1 MAEIVIASGKGGVG
15 KSTVSSSLSVLLSHK
30 NLAIVDADAE
40 APNLH
45 LIFNV
50 ENWEKEI
57 EYREK
62 SIAVIDYSGC
72 VQCMLCQDVCTYEAI
87 EKIDNFPK
95 VKDFICE
102 GCGACK
108 IICPK
113 NVISIKKNNLS
124 GWIRIGKTVY
134 GPFVSSE
141 LDVGQPNSGKL
152 VTEEKNIAR
161 DWIKNGIVKNIIVD
175 SAAGIGCQVI
185 ASMSG
190 ATHAVLVAEPTKSSL
205 SDMERA
211 FYLAEHFRIKSF
223 IVINKFD
230 LNPDFRDIFE
240 FANKNDLEIIGKI
253 PYDKNVAKSMVY
265 RKPLVEFSPESPA
278 AKAMVEISKN
288 VENLLD

>member
-1 MAEIVIASGKGGVG
+1 MSEIVIASGKGGVG
-15 KSTVSSSLSVLLSHK
+15 KSTVSSSISVLLSHK

-50 ENWEKEI
+50 NGWEKEI

-72 VQCMLCQDVCTYEAI
+72 VQCMLCQEVCTYEAI
-87 EKIDNFPK
+87 ERVNNYPEIKE
-95 VKDFICE
+95 FICE
-102 GCGACK
+102 GCGACRVV
-108 IICPK
+108 CPR

-124 GWIRIGKTVY
+124 GWIRVGKTEY
-134 GPFVSSE
+134 GPLVSSE

-161 DWIKNGIVKNIIVD
+161 SWVKDGIVKNIVVD

-205 SDMERA
+205 SDLQRA

-223 IVINKFD
+223 IVINKFN
-230 LNPDFRDIFE
+230 LNPDFMGIKN
-240 FANKNDLEIIGKI
+240 FADENGIEIIGKI
-253 PYDKNVAKSMVY
+253 PYDKTVAKSMVY
-265 RKPLVEFSPESPA
+265 RKPLVVYDPESPA
-278 AKAMVEISKN
+278 SKALKEISKF
-288 VENLLD
+288 VEELMD

>member
-15 KSTVSSSLSVLLSHK
+15 KSTVSSSISVLLSHK

-50 ENWEKEI
+50 NSWEKEI

-87 EKIDNFPK
+87 EKVNNYPEIK
-95 VKDFICE
+95 EFICE
-102 GCGACK
+102 GCGACRVV
-108 IICPK
+108 CPR
-113 NVISIKKNNLS
+113 NVIYIKKNNLS
-124 GWIRIGKTVY
+124 GWIRVGKTEY

-161 DWIKNGIVKNIIVD
+161 SWVKDGSVKNIVVD

-205 SDMERA
+205 SDLQRA

-223 IVINKFD
+223 IVINKFN
-230 LNPDFRDIFE
+230 LNPDFMGIKN
-240 FANKNDLEIIGKI
+240 FADENGIEIIGKI
-253 PYDKNVAKSMVY
+253 PYDKAVAKSMVY
-265 RKPLVEFSPESPA
+265 RKPLVVYDPESPA
-278 AKAMVEISKN
+278 SKALKEISKF
-288 VENLLD
+288 VEELMD

>member
-15 KSTVSSSLSVLLSHK
+15 KSTVSSSISVLLSHK

-50 ENWEKEI
+50 NSWEKEI

-72 VQCMLCQDVCTYEAI
+72 VQCMLCQEVCTYEAI
-87 EKIDNFPK
+87 EKVNNYPEIK
-95 VKDFICE
+95 EFICE
-102 GCGACK
+102 GCGACRVV
-108 IICPK
+108 CPK
-113 NVISIKKNNLS
+113 NVIYIRKNNLS
-124 GWIRIGKTVY
+124 GWIRVGKTEY

-161 DWIKNGIVKNIIVD
+161 SWVKEGSVKNIVVD

-205 SDMERA
+205 SDLQRA

-223 IVINKFD
+223 IVINKFN
-230 LNPDFRDIFE
+230 LNPDFMDIKN
-240 FANKNDLEIIGKI
+240 FADDNSIEIIGKI
-253 PYDKNVAKSMVY
+253 PYDRTVAKSMVY
-265 RKPLVEFSPESPA
+265 RKPLVVYDPESPA
-278 AKAMVEISKN
+278 SRELKEISKF
-288 VENLLD
+288 VEELMD

>member
-15 KSTVSSSLSVLLSHK
+15 KSTLSSSLSVLLSEK
-30 NLAIVDADAE
+30 KIAIVDADAE

-50 ENWEKEI
+50 NSWEKEI

-62 SIAVIDYSGC
+62 SIATIDYSGC
-72 VQCMLCQDVCTYEAI
+72 IQCFLCQEVCTYEAI
-87 EKIDNFPK
+87 SKENNFPK
-95 VKDFICE
+95 IKEFLCE

-108 IICPK
+108 VICPRK
-113 NVISIKKNNLS
+113 VISIKKNNLS
-124 GWIRIGKTVY
+124 GWIKIGKTKY

-161 DWIKNGIVKNIIVD
+161 SWLKDGLVKNIIVD

-190 ATHAVLVAEPTKSSL
+190 ASHAILIAEPTKSSL
-205 SDMERA
+205 SDLKRA
-211 FYLAEHFRIKSF
+211 FYLAEHFRIKSY
-223 IVINKFD
+223 IVVNKYN
-230 LNPDFRDIFE
+230 LNENFHEIDDFARQ
-240 FANKNDLEIIGKI
+240 NDLEIIGRI
-253 PYDKNVAKSMVY
+253 PYDKNVAKSMVQ
-265 RKPLVEFSPESPA
+265 RKTLIEFSPESEA
-278 AKAMVEISKN
+278 SKAIKEIANIVETFM
-288 VENLLD
+288 D